1 MKLEG
6 IKVIDLSAFLPGPH
20 LTMMMADH
28 GAEVIRIEPPTG
40 EPNRQIGLK
49 QAGTTV
55 YFRNT
60 HRGKRSLQLDLK
72 QPAAREILFRL
83 AERSDVIV
91 ESFRPGVVDRLGIGY
106 EAVRTRAPQIVWCS
120 ISAYGQDGPSRDRPT
135 HDLGIQ
141 AELGLVAASLGT
153 DGKPA
158 MPSVPAADMSASLMA
173 LNGILMALLRRK
185 DTGRGDFIDIAMSDS
200 LLAWMANVMGPV
212 FAEDRMPVPQ
222 HERTWGGHAM
232 YNIYETADGRHLV
245 LGGSEAKFTE
255 NLLTALGRPDLI
267 ALCRQGPG
275 PIEDPVRAFFR
286 ETFRQKTL
294 AEWKDW
300 FAGRDV
306 CFSPVNDLV
315 EAVNDPH
322 VLHRQMVVR
331 DPQGLQ
337 HLGIPIKFR
346 DEPGRVDFRWPGQ
359 GEHGPQI
366 LRELGYDED
375 EIGKLQS
382 DKAI

>member
-1 MKLEG
+1 VKLEG
-6 IKVIDLSAFLPGPH
+6 IKVVDLSAFLPGPH

-28 GAEVIRIEPPTG
+28 GADVIRIEPPGG
-40 EPNRQIGLK
+40 EPNRQIGVRE
-49 QAGTTV
+49 AGTTV

-60 HRGKRSLQLDLK
+60 HRGKRSLKLDLK
-72 QPAAREILFRL
+72 QEAAKEIFFRL

-91 ESFRPGVVDRLGIGY
+91 ESFRPGVVDRLGVGY
-106 EAVRTRAPQIVWCS
+106 EAVKARAPQIVWCS
-120 ISAYGQDGPSRDRPT
+120 ISAYGQDGPYRDRPT

-141 AELGLVAASLGT
+141 AELGLIAANLGP

-158 MPSVPAADMSASLMA
+158 MPSVPAADMAASLMA

-185 DTGRGDFIDIAMSDS
+185 DTGRGDFVDIAMMDS
-200 LLAWMANVMGPV
+200 LLAWMANVMGPT
-212 FAEDRMPVPQ
+212 FAENRMPVPA

-232 YNIYETADGRHLV
+232 YNIYQTADGRHLV

-255 NLLTALGRPDLI
+255 NLLTALERPDLI

-275 PIEDPVRAFFR
+275 PVEDPVRDFFR
-286 ETFRQKTL
+286 ATFRQKSL
-294 AEWKDW
+294 AEWKTW

-315 EAVNDPH
+315 EMVHDPH
-322 VLHRQMVVR
+322 VWHRRMVVEDVR
-331 DPQGLQ
+331 GLK

-346 DEPGRVDFRWPGQ
+346 DEPGKSRLEWPDLGAD
-359 GEHGPQI
+359 GAEIVRG
-366 LRELGYDED
+366 LGYSEA
-375 EIGKLQS
+375 EIAELRTAGT
-382 DKAI
+382 I